1 MSDIQEIMRNARF
14 LIDEMSAYVNIP
26 LLITEIILGSIISLI
41 SGPLMLYASI
51 ALGHLFRKHRVL
63 WAIIS
68 YFVIYVAMQIIAS
81 ILLGIFGYSSP
92 ADYARYTAKIMENYL
107 IFSTVFSAACTAG
120 FYAITNYIFSKK
132 LNLE

>member
-1 MSDIQEIMRNARF
+1 MGILLDEI
-14 LIDEMSAYVNIP
+14 SAYVNLP
-26 LLITEIILGSIISLI
+26 LITAEFIFGSIVSLI

-68 YFVIYVAMQIIAS
+68 YFIIYIAMQILAS
-81 ILLGIFGYSSP
+81 VVLGIFGYSSP
-92 ADYARYTAKIMENYL
+92 VYDATKTAEIMENYL
-107 IFSTVFSAACTAG
+107 LFSTVFSAACTAG